1 MHSKERVKFRVFSRN
16 GLQPVVVIHRGGYFN
31 SDKFYCL
38 PDEVVTFDVGSQRWC
53 ANRRTNIQHCR
64 INRVLL
70 EKNPPLSLVR
80 LLIHLS
86 AYVADVISLHLVA
99 HYQRFTRQILVNS
112 LGIIFQMAITVL
124 IWFYLYKSLGIM
136 MIKIHFEVYPLFV
149 LDTRFCWKFS
159 FSRKVTQH
167 CASFDLAA
175 ATISTKRCT

>member
-1 MHSKERVKFRVFSRN
+1 M
-16 GLQPVVVIHRGGYFN
+16 
-31 SDKFYCL
+31 
-38 PDEVVTFDVGSQRWC
+38 
-53 ANRRTNIQHCR
+53 
-64 INRVLL
+64 
-70 EKNPPLSLVR
+70 VR

-175 ATISTKRCT
+175 ATTSTKRCT